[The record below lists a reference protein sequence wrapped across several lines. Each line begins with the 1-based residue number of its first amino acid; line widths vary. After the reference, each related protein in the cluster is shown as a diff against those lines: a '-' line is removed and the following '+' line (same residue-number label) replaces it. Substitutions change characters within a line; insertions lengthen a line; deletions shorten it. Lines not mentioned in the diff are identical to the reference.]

1 MPSLEIIPIEINGE
15 RCLFEWRSENGSKLP
30 EQIIQVD
37 DTLSADQ
44 AFKLASSGCSLLWRG
59 DFQNARQLL
68 QAMSR
73 RFEKN
78 KAHRQLKA
86 KKLLSPK
93 PAKKITENAKLSPQ
107 TVLNSDTY
115 ACAGI
120 KEEYEEFRLS
130 QKAKAEILGR
140 LLISVQ
146 SNHVINLRRAPNLMN
161 ACGQAYGEN
170 VAPYIVSLRELM
182 GVVSAFE
189 WRKKGVQIDLSKRGV
204 TPFKIHPHFGVF
216 SPVRGEYLDLLAH
229 APLPQALALNST
241 AFDIGTGT
249 GVLSIILA
257 KRGVDQIIATDQSDR
272 AVICA
277 KSNVSDLGLENKVTV
292 VNADL
297 FPKGKKASLIVCNPP
312 WLPSSTS
319 TSVDS
324 AVFDPNSLMLLGF
337 LKGLASHL
345 LPRAQGWLIMSNF
358 AELLG
363 LRAQGELL
371 DWIAQAGLEVLDRQ
385 DIKPLHRKTN
395 DPLDPFHAA
404 RSRELTSLWRL
415 GLRA

>member
-1 MPSLEIIPIEINGE
+1 M
-15 RCLFEWRSENGSKLP
+15 
-30 EQIIQVD
+30 
-37 DTLSADQ
+37 
-44 AFKLASSGCSLLWRG
+44 
-59 DFQNARQLL
+59 
-68 QAMSR
+68 
-73 RFEKN
+73 
-78 KAHRQLKA
+78 
-86 KKLLSPK
+86 
-93 PAKKITENAKLSPQ
+93 
-107 TVLNSDTY
+107 
-115 ACAGI
+115 
-120 KEEYEEFRLS
+120 
-130 QKAKAEILGR
+130 
-140 LLISVQ
+140 
-146 SNHVINLRRAPNLMN
+146 
-161 ACGQAYGEN
+161 
-170 VAPYIVSLRELM
+170 
-182 GVVSAFE
+182 
-189 WRKKGVQIDLSKRGV
+189 
-204 TPFKIHPHFGVF
+204 
-216 SPVRGEYLDLLAH
+216 
-229 APLPQALALNST
+229 
-241 AFDIGTGT
+241 
-249 GVLSIILA
+249 
-257 KRGVDQIIATDQSDR
+257 
-272 AVICA
+272 
-277 KSNVSDLGLENKVTV
+277 SDLGLENKVTV